1 MKELKNRFILLT
13 LLILTLALSSIT
25 YLLLLPQSQGQ
36 AFHTEVD
43 TQDFEKIYRK
53 LNDLSDELGN
63 SLKAEERLPLIYL
76 ILASHENISS
86 ALSFN
91 TDANSKVRAL
101 QTKMHRHISSIIET
115 LPPQEARVITE
126 LQSSYEKMS
135 ELGLELIEDKNRI
148 SPKNESK
155 EDKNRISPKNESK
168 ADHIFFIIFIC
179 ALTLLLFL
187 FLWNLYIYLQ
197 TELTS
202 LSPEPC
208 EDKSIF
214 ENISRQIIRY
224 SKDTDAYKE
233 QVSIL
238 EEQNKS
244 IQENFTAEK
253 EKTAPLLAQ
262 AKEKEYA
269 LNAKLTA
276 LSSELE
282 NTKDEL
288 LQADKSAPV
297 NEGVQQRLQTLSIS
311 LEASVQKQDALQLE
325 FDHLSSGTE
334 DIKNVLSIIG
344 DIADQTNLLALN
356 AAIEAARAG
365 QHGRGFAVVADEV
378 RKLADRT
385 QKSLSDIHA
394 SISVIVQAIMQA
406 AQSAQDNQEEMQ
418 GIVEKAAEIESLLGR
433 T

>member
-13 LLILTLALSSIT
+13 LLILTLSVSSIT
-25 YLLLLPQSQGQ
+25 YLLLLPQGQEQ
-36 AFHTEVD
+36 AFHSEVD
-43 TQDFEKIYRK
+43 TQDFENIYRR
-53 LNDLSDELGN
+53 LNELSDELGS

-86 ALSFN
+86 ALSFD

-101 QTKMHRHISSIIET
+101 QAKMHSHISAIIEE

-126 LQSSYEKMS
+126 LQSSYEEMS
-135 ELGLELIEDKNRI
+135 KLGLELIEDKNRF
-148 SPKNESK
+148 SPKK
-155 EDKNRISPKNESK
+155 EPKT
-168 ADHIFFIIFIC
+168 AHLFFIIFIC
-179 ALTLLLFL
+179 TLTLASLLL
-187 FLWNLYIYLQ
+187 LWNLYIYLQ
-197 TELTS
+197 TKLTS

-208 EDKSIF
+208 EDGSVF

-224 SKDTDAYKE
+224 SKDTQIYKE
-233 QVSIL
+233 QIATL
-238 EEQNKS
+238 EEQNRS
-244 IQENFTAEK
+244 IQEDFTTEK
-253 EKTAPLLAQ
+253 ETTAPLLAQ
-262 AKEKEYA
+262 AKEKEYE
-269 LNAKLTA
+269 LSAKLTA
-276 LSSELE
+276 LSQELE

-288 LQADKSAPV
+288 LQADRSAPA
-297 NEGVQQRLQTLSIS
+297 NEEIQQRLQTLSIS

-406 AQSAQDNQEEMQ
+406 AQSVENNQEEMQ
-418 GIVEKAAEIESLLGR
+418 GILEKAAEIEALLGR
-433 T
+433 R